1 MIKNSP
7 SRGTANM
14 IFTARQLQ
22 EKCRE
27 QRQPLYMAFID
38 LTKASDMVDRQAL
51 WSILSMYGCHDK
63 YIRILRLLYDSME
76 VTVLSNGGTKS
87 EPFTVETGVK
97 QGCVIA
103 PTLFAIFVAAILH
116 LIGEELPQGIP
127 IMYRTDG
134 RLFNLNRFKAK
145 SKVNYTTITEL
156 QYADDNV
163 ITVHSAEDLQGIL
176 NAFAKAYRALGE
188 KLNIKKTKV
197 LHQCPPYQPAI
208 QPNIKVDNTTL
219 EYVDH
224 FPYLG
229 SILSSKADIDSEVNH
244 RLSCASGAYARPRR
258 RVLDGRVLSA
268 QIKLLVYR
276 AVILPTLLYGA
287 ESWTTYS
294 RHLRAME
301 QYHQRSLR
309 KILRISWKDRR
320 TNISILEEANMTSI
334 TTTVMQYQLR
344 WTGHVIRMPNT
355 RLPKQILYSQLKEG
369 SRATGGQKKRY
380 KDNIKANLKKFH
392 ITSSNWEHIALDRS
406 SWKKSVQDGAAN
418 HEIELHRAAEIKRQL
433 RKEKDKKAPPL
444 STLTSLSC
452 PYCTKVCGS
461 RIGLYSHLKSHK

>member
-1 MIKNSP
+1 MTAWKSQCLAMVAP
-7 SRGTANM
+7 SLSLLQWKQGSNRDVSLHPHCLPFSLQPYFVSLAKSFHRGFQSCIELMADSSTL
-14 IFTARQLQ
+14 TGLRPRVKSTTPQLQ
-22 EKCRE
+22 SYSMRTI
-27 QRQPLYMAFID
+27 M
-38 LTKASDMVDRQAL
+38 
-51 WSILSMYGCHDK
+51 LS
-63 YIRILRLLYDSME
+63 
-76 VTVLSNGGTKS
+76 
-87 EPFTVETGVK
+87 P
-97 QGCVIA
+97 A
-103 PTLFAIFVAAILH
+103 
-116 LIGEELPQGIP
+116 
-127 IMYRTDG
+127 
-134 RLFNLNRFKAK
+134 
-145 SKVNYTTITEL
+145 
-156 QYADDNV
+156 
-163 ITVHSAEDLQGIL
+163 HSAEDLQGIL
-176 NAFAKAYRALGE
+176 NAFAKVYRALGQ

-197 LHQCPPYQPAI
+197 LHQYPPYQPAI

-229 SILSSKADIDSEVNH
+229 SIISSKADIDSEVNH
-244 RLSCASGAYARPRR
+244 RLSCASGAYARLRR
-258 RVLDGRVLSA
+258 RVFDDRDLSA
-268 QIKLLVYR
+268 QTKLLVYR

-301 QYHQRSLR
+301 QYHQRLLR

-344 WTGHVIRMPNT
+344 WTGHVMRMPNT
-355 RLPKQILYSQLKEG
+355 HLPKQILYSQLKEG

-418 HEIELHRAAEIKRQL
+418 HEIEPHRDAEIKWQL

-461 RIGLYSHLKSHK
+461 RIGLYSLLKSHK

>member
-1 MIKNSP
+1 
-7 SRGTANM
+7 
-14 IFTARQLQ
+14 
-22 EKCRE
+22 
-27 QRQPLYMAFID
+27 
-38 LTKASDMVDRQAL
+38 MVDRQAL
-51 WSILSMYGCHDK
+51 WSILSRYGCHDK
-63 YIRILRLLYDSME
+63 YIRRLRLLYDGME
-76 VTVLSNGGTKS
+76 VTMLSNGGTKS

-103 PTLFAIFVAAILH
+103 PTLFAIFIAAILP

-134 RLFNLNRFKAK
+134 RLFNLSRLKAK
-145 SKVNYTTITEL
+145 SKVNCTTITEL
-156 QYADDNV
+156 QYADDIV
-163 ITVHSAEDLQGIL
+163 IAAHSAEDLQGIR
-176 NAFAKAYRALGE
+176 NAFAKAYRALGL
-188 KLNIKKTKV
+188 KLNIKNTKV
-197 LHQCPPYQPAI
+197 LHQCPPYQLAI

-229 SILSSKADIDSEVNH
+229 SIISSKADIDSEVNH
-244 RLSCASGAYARPRR
+244 RLSCASGAYARLRR
-258 RVLDGRVLSA
+258 RVFEDRDLSA
-268 QIKLLVYR
+268 QTKLLVYR
-276 AVILPTLLYGA
+276 AVVLPTLLYGA

-301 QYHQRSLR
+301 QYLQRSLR

-334 TTTVMQYQLR
+334 TTTIMQYQLR

-355 RLPKQILYSQLKEG
+355 CLPKQILYSQLKEG
-369 SRATGGQKKRY
+369 SQATGGQKKCY

-392 ITSSNWEHIALDRS
+392 ITLHNWEHIALDRC

-418 HEIELHRAAEIKRQL
+418 HEIELHRATKIKRQL
-433 RKEKDKKAPPL
+433 RKEKDKKAQPL
-444 STLTSLSC
+444 STITSLSC
-452 PYCTKVCGS
+452 PYCTKISGL